1 MIPKIN
7 FDKKTEGRITDRE
20 RKKIIEKYREL
31 LQLSEDFTKKK
42 ELELIRKAFDVALD
56 ASEVKRSPSG
66 EPPPGPR
73 GAPRRRG
80 DAAQAL
86 PAPPEPRR
94 ERAGHRRAQEAP
106 RLRRHL
112 FDRPR
117 KRRKQSAA
125 ALADHGLFPT
135 GDLS

>member
-73 GAPRRRG
+73 GAPRARRRAHLRPPPPG
-80 DAAQAL
+80 VRFGRCLAGRAGAAGRGRAHRAL
-86 PAPPEPRR
+86 P
-94 ERAGHRRAQEAP
+94 
-106 RLRRHL
+106 
-112 FDRPR
+112 
-117 KRRKQSAA
+117 
-125 ALADHGLFPT
+125 
-135 GDLS
+135 